1 MISPQSKAVNGY
13 LLNRVVLV
21 LNSNYAPMTVC
32 TAKRAICLQVLR
44 RVDVIEKYDEK
55 IISSEIESIKNE
67 LNKKQR
73 KNKNIKVLQ
82 SI

>member
-13 LLNRVVLV
+13 LLNRAVLV

-44 RVDVIEKYDEK
+44 RIDVIEKYDEK
-55 IISSEIESIKNE
+55 
-67 LNKKQR
+67 
-73 KNKNIKVLQ
+73 
-82 SI
+82 